1 MTDWRVEVNDGA
13 EVLTND
19 DGLYDVEIVDTFNP
33 FGDYA
38 TAFFDDLAGNLFNK
52 FQRGTKVVFQ
62 YSNDGFNTVND
73 RFIGYVVNDLPR
85 DSDGAEQLEVEAYS
99 FDQFLR
105 GDEVTNDQTGNT
117 ILEALKDVIQT
128 DVPPVKWDASLVDVE
143 NNQELTES
151 YQGDNVEDFLLS
163 IRQKSAGEI
172 FSVTENLKFKF
183 QRAEVE
189 RAPRDISN
197 SQWIQHDLG
206 EEGGETKNQ
215 VIVSY
220 EDGNEAVIVD
230 NSRDQLNIQDNLG
243 AVGPGQQGE
252 SITLP
257 DITNREDAISAGE
270 QYLNGRAST
279 LTGSVTTFD
288 LIDAEPS
295 QVLAV
300 TIDSRGIDGD
310 FRIAENKIRW
320 QNETNELTLVEKKG
334 ADDDILIAQSKTLD
348 RVENRPRDNTVVP
361 DKTTDTDVKIE
372 LSISGDLDG
381 TSFDNAVVTND
392 GRNAIRDAWIDGNS
406 IDITFLVAGSA
417 TSRPVRS
424 QPTIRNDIET
434 ISVSTTQPTSTSV
447 KYSGSFT
454 VDGINQLAIF
464 ADTGDMI
471 AIAQL
476 SDTVDG
482 GGTAQ
487 FTITADDGTNSD
499 KAVATT
505 TAQETTVDILDNVS
519 APTTDQYTYGDTTN
533 PTLAESDTALASTV
547 ATNDITNVT
556 LQSASTNTEF
566 NNITTIKD
574 SEPLVVQ
581 NGALELAQTAW
592 VVEGEDANTLG
603 NTATF
608 GDSGWSGDGATDS
621 DNAGLS
627 NYDQQFRWT
636 ITPQYTIPANEL
648 FIAVRGR
655 RETSSDDPVV
665 YDVRVGSSGDLLVNT
680 VFTSGDGTN
689 GWIVYTADSGLNVQE
704 LTPGSY
710 DVRLIGKNSSGLN
723 NAFDVVVAGDRRF
736 YDLSTSPVFDNDVGT
751 NDYLDEPKLY
761 PTTKTT
767 EFNKATSLVK
777 LDEASVSETLNDT
790 TNNQSILIIPD
801 GTIFTNTSTG
811 SVSYGPERVVELSV
825 TNTLGAYTPGGT
837 AQSATPRFGYE
848 GQRVEDYTLTADL
861 RAVQRNNI
869 GEVVVRTVVDDTT
882 AVGDTFADAGQ
893 TDGADLL
900 THVRLPEFD
909 KKSNQKVISNEK
921 LRWVND

>member
-1 MTDWRVEVNDGA
+1 MTDWRIEVNDGA

-33 FGDYA
+33 FGDFA
-38 TAFFDDLAGNLFNK
+38 TAFFDDLGGALFDK

-62 YSNDGFNTVND
+62 YSNDGFQTVND
-73 RFIGYVVNDLPR
+73 RFVGYVVNDLPR

-117 ILEALKDVIQT
+117 IFEALEDVIKT
-128 DVPPVKWDASLVDVE
+128 DVPPVEWDASLVDVE

-151 YQGDNVEDFLLS
+151 YQGDKVEDFLLS

-206 EEGGETKNQ
+206 EQGGETKNQ

-220 EDGNEAVIVD
+220 DNGNEAVVVD

-257 DITNREDAISAGE
+257 DITNREDAIAAGE

-320 QNETNELTLVEKKG
+320 RSETNELTLVEKKG

-361 DKTTDTDVKIE
+361 DKTTDTDVEIE
-372 LSISGDLDG
+372 LSVSGDLDG
-381 TSFDNAVVTND
+381 TTFDNAVVTNV
-392 GRNAIRDAWIDGNS
+392 GRNAIRDAWIDGTTINVS
-406 IDITFLVAGSA
+406 DIAVGSG
-417 TSRPVRS
+417 TDRPVRS
-424 QPTIRNDIET
+424 DSALDTELER
-434 ISVSTTQPTSTSV
+434 VSATS
-447 KYSGSFT
+447 SFLLLT
-454 VDGINQLAIF
+454 AIQFDGTFTADGQNKVAIF
-464 ADTGDMI
+464 SDTGDMI
-471 AIAQL
+471 AVARL

-482 GGTAQ
+482 GGEASLQ
-487 FTITADDGTNSD
+487 ILVDDGTNSD

-505 TAQETTVDILDNVS
+505 TAQEATANILANVNPTVTN
-519 APTTDQYTYGDTTN
+519 QYTYGDTSS
-533 PTLAESDTALASTV
+533 AAIDESDTALTSSV
-547 ATNDITNVT
+547 ATNEFDNVT
-556 LQSASTNTEF
+556 IQSATSASDWGDIVSIPDTTPIYI
-566 NNITTIKD
+566 NNDKL
-574 SEPLVVQ
+574 S
-581 NGALELAQTAW
+581 LAQMTHISEA
-592 VVEGEDANTLG
+592 EDTTNSGQLVSDVDYSDGVAIQDLNSIDNNFISFTFTVNYDVPANDWQVAIRGTKANDSGLG
-603 NTATF
+603 NTYGIEIDGTDVGTTNTFTDTTLEWKTETGGFELSEGNHTLTINIARINDDQIIFDLVSVIDTRFNFTLDNTVDQDNGHLDGPALYPDSASVTLDTAT
-608 GDSGWSGDGATDS
+608 
-621 DNAGLS
+621 S
-627 NYDQQFRWT
+627 N
-636 ITPQYTIPANEL
+636 IPANS
-648 FIAVRGR
+648 ATV
-655 RETSSDDPVV
+655 TQSYKDSD
-665 YDVRVGSSGDLLVNT
+665 
-680 VFTSGDGTN
+680 
-689 GWIVYTADSGLNVQE
+689 
-704 LTPGSY
+704 
-710 DVRLIGKNSSGLN
+710 
-723 NAFDVVVAGDRRF
+723 
-736 YDLSTSPVFDNDVGT
+736 
-751 NDYLDEPKLY
+751 
-761 PTTKTT
+761 
-767 EFNKATSLVK
+767 
-777 LDEASVSETLNDT
+777 VS
-790 TNNQSILIIPD
+790 NNQSI
-801 GTIFTNTSTG
+801 TI
-811 SVSYGPERVVELSV
+811 
-825 TNTLGAYTPGGT
+825 TPGGT
-837 AQSATPRFGYE
+837 VFNNTNNGSVTYADTNRVVDIEIKNTLSRYPVGTNAQNATPRFGYK
-848 GQRVEDYTLTADL
+848 GQAVDTHDL
-861 RAVQRNNI
+861 NVDIRALQVNNI
-869 GEVVVRTVVDDTT
+869 GEIVVRSIVGDAT

-893 TDGADLL
+893 TNGTDLL
-900 THVRLPEFD
+900 THVRLPEFI
-909 KKSNQKVISNEK
+909 KQSNQKVISNEK